1 MDFQLKV
8 GPTTQDARIETAR
21 TLCTQGEN
29 LIRAGNFEGALQAFS
44 QAADIFPEYAR
55 AKNALGVIYVFK
67 GDWNK
72 AAGYFS
78 EAFNLIPDDPVIT
91 LNVGKFLE
99 RVSKPEEAIK
109 IYQSYLEKK
118 HDQDISQELTRLKT
132 ASPIPAVSIQK
143 DMSGKR
149 QIVFIADMSPFIP
162 RVPKFAYGL
171 KQNGWDVV
179 LLHRNALNFDPKKYF
194 VETRQYGSPDE
205 AAELAASYH
214 PLAYHVFSSWYFNTA
229 AAVIRRKP
237 GKIVFD
243 DYDVMAGMVKDDI
256 ARRQYPGQLELERF
270 CLENAEGLCCRSL
283 ETQYAKRVMGY
294 KYCGKRIFF
303 PDYCFNKKS
312 FIQKK
317 ISERLNIA
325 NVGNIYINPRSDI
338 DDADNFHLKLSL
350 ILSQYKITTYLY
362 HALLTDEILQF
373 LDKILSNNTHIVV
386 KKIGYESLLE
396 EMSQLCH
403 AGLLCAPPSITQK
416 PSEIYNQFKRDLAIG
431 NKIFDYIDA
440 GMPII
445 MDTESK
451 FLYWLIKRYHKVI
464 DFHAFMSEP
473 PKYIEILR
481 DYLNNNSTELQHS
494 MMTMSICRHIPRL
507 IRFYENI

>member
-29 LIRAGNFEGALQAFS
+29 LIRAGNFEGALQSFS

-109 IYQSYLEKK
+109 IYQSYLGKK

-143 DMSGKR
+143 DMSRKR
-149 QIVFIADMSPFIP
+149 QIIFIADMLPFIP

-179 LLHRNALNFDPKKYF
+179 LLHRNSLNFDPKKYF

-243 DYDVMAGMVKDDI
+243 DYDVMAGMVKEDF
-256 ARRQYPGQLELERF
+256 ARRHYPGQLELERL
-270 CLENAEGLCCRSL
+270 CLENADGLCCRSL
-283 ETQYAKRVMGY
+283 HTQYAKRYMGY
-294 KYCGKRIFF
+294 CYHGKRILVVDGCWSNH
-303 PDYCFNKKS
+303 PIPTK
-312 FIQKK
+312 
-317 ISERLNIA
+317 SERQNDKNFHI
-325 NVGNIYINPRSDI
+325 VYCGNISSTRSD
-338 DDADNFHLKLSL
+338 
-350 ILSQYKITTYLY
+350 Y
-362 HALLTDEILQF
+362 HIFRLC
-373 LDKILSNNTHIVV
+373 
-386 KKIGYESLLE
+386 ESLSAQEIHFHIYPGFYIPENFLSDYTELSRRSPFFHIHKPVHPDKLGE
-396 EMSQLCH
+396 EMAQYDVGWFDLRAFETDLAESYNK
-403 AGLLCAPPSITQK
+403 LLCTH
-416 PSEIYNQFKRDLAIG
+416 YG
-431 NKIFDYIDA
+431 GTNKIFDYIDA
-440 GMPII
+440 GLPILI
-445 MDTESK
+445 NAPRFVEMLLKYVRVSIKIDEDFINNPRGLLNQIDWNSLK
-451 FLYWLIKRYHKVI
+451 KNVIQAQSLYSVSRQAQRLG
-464 DFHAFMSEP
+464 AFYSA
-473 PKYIEILR
+473 L
-481 DYLNNNSTELQHS
+481 
-494 MMTMSICRHIPRL
+494 
-507 IRFYENI
+507 